1 VATFKLSGLF
11 VVLKRGMDKLFVA
24 KLKIPL
30 EMPLAS

>member
-1 VATFKLSGLF
+1 